1 VDLGQGRFA
10 SGASRR
16 SPSFDGRRIP
26 KNNHLLRKFY
36 TGKKI
41 MKKIHKFNA
50 NFSTA
55 KIKKYPL
62 HLYFI
67 DI

>member
-1 VDLGQGRFA
+1 MDLGQGRFA

-41 MKKIHKFNA
+41 MKKK
-50 NFSTA
+50 S
-55 KIKKYPL
+55 
-62 HLYFI
+62 
-67 DI
+67 